1 MGSIA
6 KDRLVEIDKYNNTL
20 LKRKIRFSNG
30 EYRTIE
36 DYLIEVY
43 PDNMDFY
50 ADKIGPMLESRAQE
64 AEKTYNDF
72 LNDIITKNFTDEK
85 YTTPI
90 RKDENWYMSF
100 VEYLKSM
107 PIGSVKEDRVKYGLG
122 TVSLDELFEKF
133 SKDVYVEMDPEMKD
147 LQEPSLEEQK
157 RALKQ
162 HMTGQKLE
170 EIIANRGLNRDDIVN
185 NTHLNDKI
193 MNEYVDSIIDFD
205 QAYADGSL
213 VDGLNN
219 IINNEYIMVQK
230 SDDVKKLE
238 ESTVEPT
245 KPTPVSQIDEI
256 IPTQFGVSTNKTDL
270 LITSE
275 INALI
280 NPDLTY
286 AEQQKVEPIVMSGPG
301 DDDETVVEANDGVE
315 EIPAS
320 LDKIQEEI
328 KMRS

>member
-64 AEKTYNDF
+64 AEETYNNF

-122 TVSLDELFEKF
+122 TISLDELFEKF

-147 LQEPSLEEQK
+147 LQEPSLEEQEK
-157 RALKQ
+157 ALKQ
-162 HMTGQKLE
+162 HKTAQKLE

-193 MNEYVDSIIDFD
+193 MNEYVDSIADFD

-219 IINNEYIMVQK
+219 IINNEYVMVQK

-238 ESTVEPT
+238 ESTVEPV

-256 IPTQFGVSTNKTDL
+256 IPTQYGVSTNKTDL
-270 LITSE
+270 LNTGE
-275 INALI
+275 INAMI